1 MSDLIRSA
9 TLTHYPEVAQSVGID
24 PRAMMRKVRLPLQS
38 LERPDL
44 RIAVTSMRRLLEA
57 SAAAS
62 GVEEFGL
69 LMAERGALANL
80 GPVALVAREQ
90 ATIGEALKALARF
103 IHIHHEGMRLM
114 IDRLG
119 DVVTLTVRLRGGL
132 PRAPRQSSEMALGS
146 LHRII
151 RALAGEDWQ
160 PLEAHLT
167 HPPPRNRKYY
177 RGFFGCPIMFNSE
190 SDALVISA
198 RDLDRKIPS
207 AHPLI
212 ANYLEKRVEAIGVR
226 PRQWDERVAEVVR
239 ALLNDG
245 DCTVERVAEHFACT
259 RRTIHRHL
267 ADCGTSFSEILDA
280 ERADLALRLIE
291 DRSRPLAT
299 VAEMLGF
306 SAQSAMARWFKGR
319 FGRSV
324 TEWRSDAREQA
335 LAAIRRW

>member
-24 PRAMMRKVRLPLQS
+24 PRAMMRRVRLPLEC

-80 GPVALVAREQ
+80 GPVALVVREQ
-90 ATIGEALKALARF
+90 ATIGDALKALARF
-103 IHIHHEGMRLM
+103 IHIHHEGMRLL
-114 IDRLG
+114 IDQLG
-119 DVVTLTVRLRGGL
+119 DVVTLTIRLRGGL
-132 PRAPRQSSEMALGS
+132 PRAIRQGSEMALGS

-151 RALAGEDWQ
+151 RSLAGEDWQ
-160 PLEAHLT
+160 PVEAHLA

-177 RGFFGCPIMFNSE
+177 RSFFGCPVIFNAE
-190 SDALVISA
+190 NDALVISA
-198 RDLDRKIPS
+198 RDLERPIPS

-212 ANYLEKRVEAIGVR
+212 AHYLEKRVEAIDVR

-239 ALLNDG
+239 ALLTNG
-245 DCTVERVAEHFACT
+245 DCSVDSVAEHFGCT

-267 ADCGTSFSEILDA
+267 AECGTSFSEILDA
-280 ERADLALRLIE
+280 ERSDLALRLIE
-291 DRSRPLAT
+291 DRSRPLAS

>member
-1 MSDLIRSA
+1 MNDLIRSA

-24 PRAMMRKVRLPLQS
+24 PRAMLRKVRLPLET

-44 RIAVTSMRRLLEA
+44 RIAVTSLRRLLEL

-80 GPVALVAREQ
+80 GPVALVVREQ
-90 ATIGEALKALARF
+90 ATIGDALKALARF
-103 IHIHHEGMRLM
+103 IHIHHSGMRLS
-114 IDRLG
+114 IQPGNDI
-119 DVVTLTVRLRGGL
+119 VTLAIDLRGAL
-132 PRAPRQSSEMALGS
+132 SRAPRQSTEMALGS

-151 RALAGEDWQ
+151 RSLAGEDWQ

-167 HPPPRNRKYY
+167 HSPPRNRRYY
-177 RGFFGCPIMFNSE
+177 RSFFGCPLVFNAE

-198 RDLDRKIPS
+198 RDLECAIPS

-212 ANYLEKRVEAIGVR
+212 ANYLEKRVEAIDVR
-226 PRQWDERVAEVVR
+226 PRQWDERVIEVVR
-239 ALLNDG
+239 TLLNNG
-245 DCTVERVAEHFACT
+245 DCTADRVAEHFACT

-267 ADCGTSFSEILDA
+267 AECGTSFSEILDA

-291 DRSRPLAT
+291 DRNRPLAN

-324 TEWRSDAREQA
+324 TEWRGDAREQA

>member
-9 TLTHYPEVAQSVGID
+9 VLTHYPEVAQSVGID
-24 PRAMMRKVRLPLQS
+24 PRAMMRKVRLPLES

-44 RIAVTSMRRLLEA
+44 RIAATSLRRLLEA

-80 GPVALVAREQ
+80 GPVALVVREQ
-90 ATIGEALKALARF
+90 ATVGDALKALARF
-103 IHIHHEGMRLM
+103 IHIHHEGMRLA
-114 IDRLG
+114 IKPRNG
-119 DVVTLTVRLRGGL
+119 VVTLAVGLRTL
-132 PRAPRQSSEMALGS
+132 PRAPRQSSDMALGS

-151 RALAGEDWQ
+151 RALAGEDFR

-177 RGFFGCPIMFNSE
+177 RSFFGCPLIFNAE
-190 SDALVISA
+190 VDALVISA
-198 RDLDRKIPS
+198 RDLERPIPS
-207 AHPLI
+207 AHPMI
-212 ANYLEKRVEAIGVR
+212 AHYLEKRVEAIDVR
-226 PRQWDERVAEVVR
+226 PKQWDARVTEVVR
-239 ALLNDG
+239 ALLADG
-245 DCTVERVAEHFACT
+245 DCTVERVAEHFGCT
-259 RRTIHRHL
+259 RRTVHRHL
-267 ADCGTSFSEILDA
+267 SECGTSFSAILDA

-291 DRSRPLAT
+291 DRSRPLAA

-324 TEWRSDAREQA
+324 TAWRSDAREQA
-335 LAAIRRW
+335 HAAIRRW

>member
-1 MSDLIRSA
+1 
-9 TLTHYPEVAQSVGID
+9 VGID
-24 PRAMMRKVRLPLQS
+24 PRAMMRKVRLPLES

-44 RIAVTSMRRLLEA
+44 RIPVTGMRRLLEA

-80 GPVALVAREQ
+80 GPVALVVREQ

-103 IHIHHEGMRLM
+103 IHIHHEGMRLL
-114 IDRLG
+114 IDQLD
-119 DVVTLTVRLRGGL
+119 DVVTLTIRLRGGL
-132 PRAPRQSSEMALGS
+132 PRAPRQGSEMALGS
-146 LHRII
+146 LHQII
-151 RALAGEDWQ
+151 RSLAGDDWR

-177 RGFFGCPIMFNSE
+177 RNFFGCPIEFSSE
-190 SDALVISA
+190 NDALVIST
-198 RDLDRKIPS
+198 RDLARPIPS

-212 ANYLEKRVEAIGVR
+212 ANYLEKRVEAIDVR
-226 PRQWDERVAEVVR
+226 PKQWDQRVAEVVR
-239 ALLNDG
+239 TLLASGGCSVD
-245 DCTVERVAEHFACT
+245 RIAEHFGCT

-267 ADCGTSFSEILDA
+267 AECGTSFSEILDA
-280 ERADLALRLIE
+280 ERADLGLRLIE
-291 DRSRPLAT
+291 DRNRPLAA

-319 FGRSV
+319 FGRSI

>member
-9 TLTHYPEVAQSVGID
+9 TLTHYPEVARSVGID
-24 PRAMMRKVRLPLQS
+24 PRAMMRKVRLPLES

-80 GPVALVAREQ
+80 GPVALVVREQ
-90 ATIGEALKALARF
+90 ATIGDALKALARF
-103 IHIHHEGMRLM
+103 IHIHHSGMRLS
-114 IDRLG
+114 IEQRD
-119 DVVTLTVRLRGGL
+119 DAVTLAIDLRGAL
-132 PRAPRQSSEMALGS
+132 SRAPRQSAEMALGS
-146 LHRII
+146 LQRII
-151 RALAGEDWQ
+151 RSLAGSDWQ
-160 PLEAHLT
+160 PVEAHLT
-167 HPPPRNRKYY
+167 YPPPRNRKYY
-177 RGFFGCPIMFNSE
+177 RSFFGCPVIFNTDV
-190 SDALVISA
+190 DALVIST
-198 RDLDRKIPS
+198 RDLEQPIPT

-212 ANYLEKRVEAIGVR
+212 ANYLEKRVEAIDVR
-226 PRQWDERVAEVVR
+226 PRQWDERVIEVVR
-239 ALLNDG
+239 ALLTKG
-245 DCTVERVAEHFACT
+245 DCTVERVAEHFGCT

-267 ADCGTSFSEILDA
+267 AECGTSFSEILDA

-291 DRSRPLAT
+291 DRNRPLAA

-324 TEWRSDAREQA
+324 TEWRSDSREQA

>member
-24 PRAMMRKVRLPLQS
+24 PRAMMRKVRLPLES

-80 GPVALVAREQ
+80 GPVALVVREQ
-90 ATIGEALKALARF
+90 ATVGDALKALARF

-114 IDRLG
+114 IDRPG
-119 DVVTLTVRLRGGL
+119 TSSRL
-132 PRAPRQSSEMALGS
+132 PSACAAACRARRASQSEMALGS

-151 RALAGEDWQ
+151 RSLAGEDWR

-177 RGFFGCPIMFNSE
+177 RSFFGCPIIFNSE
-190 SDALVISA
+190 IDALVISA
-198 RDLDRKIPS
+198 RDLDRPIPS

-212 ANYLEKRVEAIGVR
+212 ANYLEKRVEAIDVR
-226 PRQWDERVAEVVR
+226 PRQWDERVSEVVR
-239 ALLNDG
+239 ALL
-245 DCTVERVAEHFACT
+245 ER
-259 RRTIHRHL
+259 RRLHGGAR
-267 ADCGTSFSEILDA
+267 
-280 ERADLALRLIE
+280 RRALRLHPAHHPPPSRRLRHQLFGDPRRGARRPRAAP
-291 DRSRPLAT
+291 DRGPQPAAGGGGRNARLLRAKRDGALVQGPLRP
-299 VAEMLGF
+299 
-306 SAQSAMARWFKGR
+306 QRHRMA
-319 FGRSV
+319 
-324 TEWRSDAREQA
+324 
-335 LAAIRRW
+335 

>member
-24 PRAMMRKVRLPLQS
+24 PRAMMRKVRLPLES

-80 GPVALVAREQ
+80 GPVALVVREQ
-90 ATIGEALKALARF
+90 ATVGDALEALARF
-103 IHIHHEGMRLM
+103 IHIHHEGMRLL

-119 DVVTLTVRLRGGL
+119 DIVILTIRLRGGL

-146 LHRII
+146 LHQII
-151 RALAGEDWQ
+151 RALAGEEWK

-177 RGFFGCPIMFNSE
+177 RSFFGCPVVFNSE

-198 RDLDRKIPS
+198 RDLGQPIPS

-212 ANYLEKRVEAIGVR
+212 ASYLEKRVEAIDVR
-226 PRQWDERVAEVVR
+226 PKQWDARVAEVVR
-239 ALLNDG
+239 ALLTDG
-245 DCTVERVAEHFACT
+245 DCSVERVAQHFACT
-259 RRTIHRHL
+259 RRTI
-267 ADCGTSFSEILDA
+267 
-280 ERADLALRLIE
+280 
-291 DRSRPLAT
+291 
-299 VAEMLGF
+299 
-306 SAQSAMARWFKGR
+306 
-319 FGRSV
+319 
-324 TEWRSDAREQA
+324 
-335 LAAIRRW
+335 

>member
-24 PRAMMRKVRLPLQS
+24 PRAMMRKVRLPLET

-44 RIAVTSMRRLLEA
+44 RIAVASMRRLLEA

-69 LMAERGALANL
+69 LMAERGSLANL
-80 GPVALVAREQ
+80 GPVALVVREQ
-90 ATIGEALKALARF
+90 ATIGDALNALARF
-103 IHIHHEGMRLM
+103 IHIHHEGMRFL
-114 IDRLG
+114 IDPQG
-119 DVVTLTVRLRGGL
+119 DIVTVTIHLRGSH

-146 LHRII
+146 LHRTI
-151 RALAGEDWQ
+151 RSLAGEDWK

-167 HPPPRNRKYY
+167 YPPPRNRKYY
-177 RGFFGCPIMFNSE
+177 RSFFGCPVEFNSAN
-190 SDALVISA
+190 DALVMSV
-198 RDLDRKIPS
+198 RDLDQPIPS

-212 ANYLEKRVEAIGVR
+212 ANYVQRRVEALDVR
-226 PRQWDERVAEVVR
+226 PTQWDARVAEAVR
-239 ALLNDG
+239 TLLDDG
-245 DCTVERVAEHFACT
+245 NCSVERVAEQFGWT

-267 ADCGTSFSEILDA
+267 AECGTSFSEILDA

-291 DRSRPLAT
+291 DRSRPLAA

-306 SAQSAMARWFKGR
+306 SAQSAMARWFRGR

-324 TEWRSDAREQA
+324 TEWRGDSREQA

>member
-24 PRAMMRKVRLPLQS
+24 PRAMMRKVRLPLET

-44 RIAVTSMRRLLEA
+44 RIAVSSLRRLLEA

-80 GPVALVAREQ
+80 GPVALVVREQ
-90 ATIGEALKALARF
+90 ATIGDALKALARY
-103 IHIHHEGMRLM
+103 IHIHHEGMRLV
-114 IDRLG
+114 IEPLG
-119 DVVTLTVRLRGGL
+119 NVVTLTIRLRGSL
-132 PRAPRQSSEMALGS
+132 PRAPRQSSEMSLGS

-151 RALAGEDWQ
+151 RALAGEDWR
-160 PLEAHLT
+160 PLEAHLS

-177 RGFFGCPIMFNSE
+177 RGFFGCPVEFNSE
-190 SDALVISA
+190 NDALVIAA
-198 RDLDRKIPS
+198 RDLDQPIPS

-212 ANYLEKRVEAIGVR
+212 ANYLERRVEAIDVR
-226 PRQWDERVAEVVR
+226 PRQWDARVAEAVR
-239 ALLNDG
+239 TMLTAG
-245 DCTVERVAEHFACT
+245 DCSVERLAEHFGCT

-267 ADCGTSFSEILDA
+267 AECGTSFSELLDA

-324 TEWRSDAREQA
+324 TEWRSDSREQA

>member
-24 PRAMMRKVRLPLQS
+24 PRAMMRKVRLPLES

-44 RIAVTSMRRLLEA
+44 RIPVTGMRRLLEA
-57 SAAAS
+57 SATAS

-80 GPVALVAREQ
+80 GPVALVVREQ
-90 ATIGEALKALARF
+90 ATIGDALKALGRF
-103 IHIHHEGMRLM
+103 IHIHHSGLRLAIEQRDEAITLA
-114 IDRLG
+114 IDVRG
-119 DVVTLTVRLRGGL
+119 TLS
-132 PRAPRQSSEMALGS
+132 RAPRQSTEMALGS
-146 LHRII
+146 LQRII
-151 RALAGEDWQ
+151 RSLAGKDWQ
-160 PLEAHLT
+160 PVEAHLAY
-167 HPPPRNRKYY
+167 PPPRNRKYY
-177 RGFFGCPIMFNSE
+177 RSFFGCPVIFNAE
-190 SDALVISA
+190 IDALVISA
-198 RDLDRKIPS
+198 RDLERPIPS

-212 ANYLEKRVEAIGVR
+212 ANYLEKRVEAIDVR
-226 PRQWDERVAEVVR
+226 PRQWDARVIEVVR
-239 ALLNDG
+239 ALLARG
-245 DCTVERVAEHFACT
+245 DCTVERVAEHFGCT

-267 ADCGTSFSEILDA
+267 AECGTSFSEILDA

-291 DRSRPLAT
+291 DRERPLAA

-324 TEWRSDAREQA
+324 TAWRSDAREQA

>member
-24 PRAMMRKVRLPLQS
+24 PRAMLRKVRLPLES

-44 RIAVTSMRRLLEA
+44 RIAVSSLRRLLEA
-57 SAAAS
+57 SASAS

-80 GPVALVAREQ
+80 GPVALVVREQ
-90 ATIGEALKALARF
+90 ATIGDALKALARF
-103 IHIHHEGMRLM
+103 IHIHHEGMRLS
-114 IDRLG
+114 IEPQD
-119 DVVTLTVRLRGGL
+119 DVVMLAVGLRAL

-151 RALAGEDWQ
+151 RALAGEDWR

-177 RGFFGCPIMFNSE
+177 RSFFGCQLVFNAE
-190 SDALVISA
+190 VDALAISA
-198 RDLDRKIPS
+198 RDLDRPIPS
-207 AHPLI
+207 SHPLI
-212 ANYLEKRVEAIGVR
+212 ANYLEKRVEAIDVR

-245 DCTVERVAEHFACT
+245 DCTVERVAGHFGCT

-267 ADCGTSFSEILDA
+267 AECGTSFSQVLDA

-291 DRSRPLAT
+291 DRSRPLAA
-299 VAEMLGF
+299 VAGMLGF

-319 FGRSV
+319 FGRSI

>member
-9 TLTHYPEVAQSVGID
+9 ALTHYPEVAQSVGID
-24 PRAMMRKVRLPLQS
+24 PRAMMRKVRLPLES

-44 RIAVTSMRRLLEA
+44 RIAATSLRRLLES

-80 GPVALVAREQ
+80 GPVALVVREQ
-90 ATIGEALKALARF
+90 ATIGDALKALARF
-103 IHIHHEGMRLM
+103 IHIHHEGMRLA
-114 IDRLG
+114 IKPRDG
-119 DVVTLTVRLRGGL
+119 VVTLAIGLRTL
-132 PRAPRQSSEMALGS
+132 PRAPRQSSDMALGS

-151 RALAGEDWQ
+151 RALTGDDWR

-177 RGFFGCPIMFNSE
+177 RSFFGCPLIFNAE
-190 SDALVISA
+190 VDALVISA
-198 RDLDRKIPS
+198 RDLDRPIPS
-207 AHPLI
+207 AHPMI
-212 ANYLEKRVEAIGVR
+212 ANYLEKRVEAIDVR
-226 PRQWDERVAEVVR
+226 PKQWDARVTEVVR
-239 ALLNDG
+239 ALLADG
-245 DCTVERVAEHFACT
+245 DCTVERVAEHFGCT

-267 ADCGTSFSEILDA
+267 AECGTSFSEILDA

-291 DRSRPLAT
+291 DRSRPLAA

-324 TEWRSDAREQA
+324 TAWRSDAREQA

>member
-9 TLTHYPEVAQSVGID
+9 TLTHYPQVAQSVGID
-24 PRAMMRKVRLPLQS
+24 PRAMMRKVRLPLES

-44 RIAVTSMRRLLEA
+44 RIPVTGMRRLLET
-57 SAAAS
+57 SADAS

-80 GPVALVAREQ
+80 GPVALVVREQ

-103 IHIHHEGMRLM
+103 IHIHHSGLRLS
-114 IDRLG
+114 IERHD
-119 DVVTLTVRLRGGL
+119 DVVTLAIDLRGAL
-132 PRAPRQSSEMALGS
+132 SRAPRQSAEMALGS
-146 LHRII
+146 LQRLI
-151 RALAGEDWQ
+151 RSLAGKDWQ
-160 PLEAHLT
+160 PLEAHLAY
-167 HPPPRNRKYY
+167 PPPRNRKYY
-177 RGFFGCPIMFNSE
+177 RSFFGCPVIFNAE
-190 SDALVISA
+190 IDALVISA
-198 RDLDRKIPS
+198 RDLERAIPS

-212 ANYLEKRVEAIGVR
+212 ANYLEKRVEAIDVR
-226 PRQWDERVAEVVR
+226 RRQWDARVIEVVR
-239 ALLNDG
+239 ALLAKG
-245 DCTVERVAEHFACT
+245 DCTVERVAEHFGCT

-267 ADCGTSFSEILDA
+267 AECGTSFSEILDA

-291 DRSRPLAT
+291 DRERPLAA

-324 TEWRSDAREQA
+324 TEWRGDAREQA

>member
-9 TLTHYPEVAQSVGID
+9 TLTHYPEVARSVGLD
-24 PRAMMRKVRLPLQS
+24 PRAMMRKVRLPLET

-44 RIAVTSMRRLLEA
+44 RIAVTSLRRLLEA

-62 GVEEFGL
+62 GIEEFGL

-80 GPVALVAREQ
+80 GPVALVVREQ
-90 ATIGEALKALARF
+90 ATIGDALKALARF
-103 IHIHHEGMRLM
+103 IHIHHEGMRLL
-114 IDRLG
+114 IDARG
-119 DVVTLTVRLRGGL
+119 DAVNLTVRLRGGV

-151 RALAGEDWQ
+151 RALAGEDWK
-160 PLEAHLT
+160 PLEAHLM

-177 RGFFGCPIMFNSE
+177 RNFFGCPITFNSE
-190 SDALVISA
+190 SDALLIS
-198 RDLDRKIPS
+198 RHDLDRPVPS

-212 ANYLEKRVEAIGVR
+212 AHYLEKRIEAIDVR
-226 PRQWDERVAEVVR
+226 PRQWDARVAEVVR
-239 ALLNDG
+239 TLLADG
-245 DCTVERVAEHFACT
+245 DCSAERVAEHFGCT

-267 ADCGTSFSEILDA
+267 AECGTSFSETLDA

-291 DRSRPLAT
+291 DRNRPLTA

-319 FGRSV
+319 FGRSI

>member
-151 RALAGEDWQ
+151 CALAGEDWR

-267 ADCGTSFSEILDA
+267 AECGTGFSEILDT

>member
-1 MSDLIRSA
+1 MSDLVRSA

-24 PRAMMRKVRLPLQS
+24 PRAMLRKVRLPLES

-44 RIAVTSMRRLLEA
+44 RIAVTSVRRLLEA
-57 SAAAS
+57 SATAS

-80 GPVALVAREQ
+80 GPVALVVREQ

-103 IHIHHEGMRLM
+103 IHIHHESMRLL
-114 IDRLG
+114 INPLG
-119 DVVTLTVRLRGGL
+119 DAVSLTIRLRGGV

-146 LHRII
+146 LHRIL
-151 RALAGEDWQ
+151 RSLAGEDWK

-167 HPPPRNRKYY
+167 HPLPRNRKYY
-177 RGFFGCPIMFNSE
+177 RSFFGCPMEFSAE
-190 SDALVISA
+190 DDALIISA
-198 RDLDRKIPS
+198 RDLDRPIPR

-212 ANYLEKRVEAIGVR
+212 ADYLERRVDAIDVR

-245 DCTVERVAEHFACT
+245 DCTVERVAGHFGCT

-267 ADCGTSFSEILDA
+267 AECGTTFSEVLDA

-291 DRSRPLAT
+291 DHSRPLTT

-319 FGRSV
+319 FGRSI
-324 TEWRSDAREQA
+324 TAWRSDARERA
-335 LAAIRRW
+335 LAAIKRW

>member
-1 MSDLIRSA
+1 
-9 TLTHYPEVAQSVGID
+9 
-24 PRAMMRKVRLPLQS
+24 MRKVRLPLET

-57 SAAAS
+57 SATAS

-80 GPVALVAREQ
+80 GPVALVVREQ
-90 ATIGEALKALARF
+90 ATIGDALKALARF
-103 IHIHHEGMRLM
+103 IHIHHSGMRLS
-114 IDRLG
+114 IERRENI
-119 DVVTLTVRLRGGL
+119 VTLAIDLRGAL
-132 PRAPRQSSEMALGS
+132 ARAPRQSTEMALGS

-151 RALAGEDWQ
+151 RSLAGNDWQ
-160 PLEAHLT
+160 PVEAHLT
-167 HPPPRNRKYY
+167 YPPPRNRKYY
-177 RGFFGCPIMFNSE
+177 RSFFGCPVIFNAE
-190 SDALVISA
+190 IDALVIAAS
-198 RDLDRKIPS
+198 DLERPIPT

-212 ANYLEKRVEAIGVR
+212 ANYLERRVEAIGVR
-226 PRQWDERVAEVVR
+226 PRQWDERVIEAVR
-239 ALLNDG
+239 ALLTKG
-245 DCTVERVAEHFACT
+245 DCTVERVAEHFGCT

-267 ADCGTSFSEILDA
+267 AECGTSFSEILDA

-291 DRSRPLAT
+291 DRNRPLTA

-319 FGRSV
+319 FGRSI
-324 TEWRSDAREQA
+324 TEWRGDAREQA

>member
-24 PRAMMRKVRLPLQS
+24 PRAMLRKVRLPLET

-44 RIAVTSMRRLLEA
+44 RIAVTSIRRLLES

-80 GPVALVAREQ
+80 GPVALVVREQ
-90 ATIGEALKALARF
+90 ATVGDALKALARF
-103 IHIHHEGMRLM
+103 IHIHHSGMRLL
-114 IDRLG
+114 IDSRK
-119 DVVTLTVRLRGGL
+119 DVVTLAIDLRGAL
-132 PRAPRQSSEMALGS
+132 SRAPRQSTEMALGS

-151 RALAGEDWQ
+151 RSLAGEDWR

-167 HPPPRNRKYY
+167 HSPPRNRKYY
-177 RGFFGCPIMFNSE
+177 RSFFGCPLVFNAE
-190 SDALVISA
+190 NDALVISA
-198 RDLDRKIPS
+198 RDLERAIPS

-212 ANYLEKRVEAIGVR
+212 ANYLEKRVEAIDVR
-226 PRQWDERVAEVVR
+226 RRQWDERVIEVVR
-239 ALLNDG
+239 TLLNNG
-245 DCTVERVAEHFACT
+245 DCTADRVAEHFACT

-267 ADCGTSFSEILDA
+267 AECGTSFSEILDA

-291 DRSRPLAT
+291 DRSRPLAS

-319 FGRSV
+319 FGRSIS
-324 TEWRSDAREQA
+324 EWRGDAREQA

>member
-24 PRAMMRKVRLPLQS
+24 PRAMLRKVRLPLET

-44 RIAVTSMRRLLEA
+44 RIAVTSLRRLLES

-80 GPVALVAREQ
+80 GPVALVVREQ
-90 ATIGEALKALARF
+90 ATVGDALKALARF
-103 IHIHHEGMRLM
+103 IHIHHSGMRLS
-114 IDRLG
+114 IQPRNEI
-119 DVVTLTVRLRGGL
+119 VTLAIDLRGAL
-132 PRAPRQSSEMALGS
+132 SRAPRQSTEMALGS

-151 RALAGEDWQ
+151 RSLAGEDWR
-160 PLEAHLT
+160 PLEAYLT
-167 HPPPRNRKYY
+167 HSPPRNRRYY
-177 RGFFGCPIMFNSE
+177 RSFFGCPLVFNAE
-190 SDALVISA
+190 ADALVIST
-198 RDLDRKIPS
+198 RDLDRAIPS

-212 ANYLEKRVEAIGVR
+212 ANYLEKRVEAIDVR
-226 PRQWDERVAEVVR
+226 PRQWDERVIEVVR
-239 ALLNDG
+239 VLLNDG
-245 DCTVERVAEHFACT
+245 DCTADRVAEHFGCT
-259 RRTIHRHL
+259 RRSIHRHL
-267 ADCGTSFSEILDA
+267 AECGTSFSEILDA

-291 DRSRPLAT
+291 DRNRPLAD

-324 TEWRSDAREQA
+324 TEWRGDAREQA

>member
-9 TLTHYPEVAQSVGID
+9 TLTHYPEVARSLGLD
-24 PRAMMRKVRLPLQS
+24 PAAMMRRVRLPLET

-44 RIAVTSMRRLLEA
+44 RIAVASLRRLLEA

-80 GPVALVAREQ
+80 GPVALVVREQ
-90 ATIGEALKALARF
+90 ATIGDALKALARF
-103 IHIHHEGMRLM
+103 IHIHHEGIRLL
-114 IDRLG
+114 IDPLG
-119 DVVTLTVRLRGGL
+119 DVVNLTVRLRGGL

-151 RALAGEDWQ
+151 RALAGEDWK
-160 PLEAHLT
+160 PLEAHLM

-177 RGFFGCPIMFNSE
+177 RSFFGCPIMFNSE
-190 SDALVISA
+190 SDALLIS
-198 RDLDRKIPS
+198 RHDLDQPIPS

-212 ANYLEKRVEAIGVR
+212 ANYLEKRVEQIDVR
-226 PRQWDERVAEVVR
+226 PRQWDARVAEVVR
-239 ALLNDG
+239 ALLANG
-245 DCTVERVAEHFACT
+245 NCSVERVAGHFGVT

-267 ADCGTSFSEILDA
+267 AECGTSFSEILDA

-291 DRSRPLAT
+291 DRNRPLAA
-299 VAEMLGF
+299 VAELLGF

-319 FGRSV
+319 FGRSI